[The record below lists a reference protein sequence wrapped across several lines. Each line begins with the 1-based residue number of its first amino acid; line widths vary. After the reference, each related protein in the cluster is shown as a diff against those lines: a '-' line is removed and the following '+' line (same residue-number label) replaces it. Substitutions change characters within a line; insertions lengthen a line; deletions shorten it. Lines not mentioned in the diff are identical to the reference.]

1 MAAPNSPEHPLV
13 LVVLDGVGLR
23 PDAPDNAVTL
33 ASAPFL
39 REMLDSGSARPAVQL
54 SIAAHGTAVGLAS
67 DADMGNSE
75 VGHNIMGAGRIFP
88 QGAKQVEDALH
99 SGAIWGEAW
108 RSVVDRGRSGH
119 AVHFLGLLSD
129 GNVHSHID
137 HLHTMLERAA
147 ADGARD
153 LVVHVLLDGR
163 DVRDGT
169 AEHYVER
176 LEHTLA
182 ALSRQHGAHA
192 RIGSG
197 GGRMSTT
204 MDRYDADWPMVQRG
218 YEAHVRGAARPFTS
232 AAAAIA
238 AFRAEQPGISDQY
251 LPSFSVVDSGGAAV
265 GAMHD
270 GDAVVIFN
278 FRGDR
283 VIEIYRALTEV
294 EFTEFARPT
303 LPADLLVTGM
313 TLYDGDRGIPAQFL
327 VVPSRVDRTVSELIA
342 AAGLQQAAVAET
354 QKFGHITYFWNGNR
368 SGKFDEARETYVE
381 ISSDR
386 VPFEQAPSMK
396 SAETA
401 DALIALMREGRYHF
415 LRANF
420 AAGDMVGHTGD
431 IPASV
436 AAVEAIDAAL
446 ARIDGDVRVRGGT
459 LVITADH
466 GNCEMLVMRDSQG
479 NVVVD
484 DRGAPVPLKSHT
496 LSPVPLIVL
505 DYSGRR
511 IAASTR
517 DGLGLANLGASLL
530 DLLGVE
536 APADYAPPAFVAV
549 G

>member
-1 MAAPNSPEHPLV
+1 M
-13 LVVLDGVGLR
+13 LVVLDGVGLQ

-39 REMLDSGSARPAVQL
+39 REMLGPAPARPAVRL

-75 VGHNIMGAGRIFP
+75 VGHNIMGAGRVFP
-88 QGAKQVEDALH
+88 QGARQVEEAFE
-99 SGAIWGEAW
+99 SGAIWGDTWTA
-108 RSVVDRGRSGH
+108 VTDRGRAGR
-119 AVHFLGLLSD
+119 AVHFIGLLSD

-137 HLHTMLERAA
+137 HLLLMLERAA
-147 ADGARD
+147 ASGVRD
-153 LVVHVLLDGR
+153 LVVHVLFDGR

-169 AEHYVER
+169 AEIYVDR
-176 LEHTLA
+176 LEHSLA
-182 ALSRQHGAHA
+182 ALNRQFGSTA

-218 YEAHVRGAARPFTS
+218 YQAHALGTARPFQS
-232 AAAAIA
+232 VAAALA
-238 AFRAEQPGISDQY
+238 AFRAESPGISDQY
-251 LPSFSVVDSGGAAV
+251 LPSFSVVDAGGNAI
-265 GAMHD
+265 GAMHE

-283 VIEIYRALTEV
+283 VIEIYRALTEPD
-294 EFTEFARPT
+294 FTGFDRPA
-303 LPADLLVTGM
+303 LPPDLMVVGM
-313 TLYDGDRGIPAQFL
+313 TLYDGDRSIPATYL
-327 VVPSRVDRTVSELIA
+327 VVPSRVDRTVSESIA

-368 SGKFDEARETYVE
+368 SGKFADELETYVE
-381 ISSDR
+381 IPSDR
-386 VPFEQAPSMK
+386 VPFEQAPWMK

-401 DALIALMREGRYHF
+401 DALIELIRQGRYHF

-431 IPASV
+431 IAASV

-446 ARIDGDVRVRGGT
+446 SRIDDEVRTRGGT

-466 GNCEMLVMRDSQG
+466 GNCEMLVMRDSKG
-479 NVVVD
+479 GVVVD
-484 DRGAPVPLKSHT
+484 DSGVPVPLKSHT

-511 IAASTR
+511 MAISTSA
-517 DGLGLANLGASLL
+517 DLGLANVGASLL
-530 DLLGVE
+530 NLLGVA
-536 APADYAPPAFVAV
+536 APADYAPPAFAVA